1 MKKFGLIGFPLEHSF
16 SRKFFSEKFEKENI
30 DAVYNLYELE
40 NINLFSKLV
49 KNENLYGLNV
59 TIPYKEAIIPF
70 LDKIDETAKKIGAVN
85 VIKFDKN
92 QNQLIGYNSD
102 CVGFE
107 KSLLPLLKSHH
118 SKALIL
124 GTGGASKAINY
135 VLQKL
140 NIETK
145 FVSRTA
151 KKNQLT
157 YQDLT
162 KEIMEQFTIIVNTTP
177 LGMFPKIET
186 FPPIPYIF
194 LTSNHL
200 LFDLVYNPKETAFLK
215 YGLLH
220 GCSIKNGYEMLVE
233 QAIESWR
240 LWNK

>member
-151 KKNQLT
+151 NKNQLT

-215 YGLLH
+215 YGLLY
-220 GCSIKNGYEMLVE
+220 IFL
-233 QAIESWR
+233 R
-240 LWNK
+240 

>member
-124 GTGGASKAINY
+124 GTGGASKAIN
-135 VLQKL
+135 
-140 NIETK
+140 
-145 FVSRTA
+145 
-151 KKNQLT
+151 
-157 YQDLT
+157 
-162 KEIMEQFTIIVNTTP
+162 
-177 LGMFPKIET
+177 
-186 FPPIPYIF
+186 
-194 LTSNHL
+194 
-200 LFDLVYNPKETAFLK
+200 
-215 YGLLH
+215 
-220 GCSIKNGYEMLVE
+220 
-233 QAIESWR
+233 
-240 LWNK
+240 

>member
-59 TIPYKEAIIPF
+59 TIPYKETIIPF

-151 KKNQLT
+151 NKNQLT

-200 LFDLVYNPKETAFLK
+200 LFDLVYNPKETTILK

-233 QAIESWR
+233 QALESWR
-240 LWNK
+240 IWNK